1 MKTPVICLSFL
12 LCLGSLALTSEEEE
26 LRQINLGQLG
36 PSLTSLLTAG
46 AAGAGTAALISLLAG
61 GGKGKHGLFGK
72 HGKDGIFGKHGI
84 FGKDGI
90 FGKHGKGKKRS
101 LMTVEERQDLN
112 ALLSLLPLL
121 GGGDASGLAGLLQL
135 PGALAG
141 AQGAETGF
149 ANLIGGG
156 DISSLIGG
164 GKGKKGKDGKGKD
177 GKGKDGKGK
186 DGKGKDGKGKG
197 GKGKDAGIGGDI
209 LGNLLGGKGGK
220 GGKGAFSGLFGRSL
234 KLVESERHG
243 KGKDGKGKDGK
254 GKGKDSVGSSLLD
267 FLSNNLLGQIIQ
279 AALNLL
285 TGALGRSD
293 VEPRIDLSSVAP
305 LPNPLTDPL
314 GFITNPMISAIITAM
329 VGGDIAGMLKAQG
342 DLAGYLI
349 TQFITNAITG

>member
-1 MKTPVICLSFL
+1 M
-12 LCLGSLALTSEEEE
+12 GALTSEEEE
-26 LRQINLGQLG
+26 MRQINLGQLG

-46 AAGAGTAALISLLAG
+46 AAGAGTAALISLLSG

-72 HGKDGIFGKHGI
+72 D
-84 FGKDGI
+84 DL

-101 LMTVEERQDLN
+101 LMSVEERQDLN
-112 ALLSLLPLL
+112 TLLSLLPLL
-121 GGGDASGLAGLLQL
+121 GGGDASGLASLLQL
-135 PGALAG
+135 PGALTG
-141 AQGAETGF
+141 AQGAETGL
-149 ANLIGGG
+149 ASLIGGS

-164 GKGKKGKDGKGKD
+164 GKGKNGKD

-209 LGNLLGGKGGK
+209 LGNLLGGNGD
-220 GGKGAFSGLFGRSL
+220 FSGLLGRSL

-243 KGKDGKGKDGK
+243 KGKDGKGK
-254 GKGKDSVGSSLLD
+254 KGKDSVGSSLLD
-267 FLSNNLLGQIIQ
+267 TLSNNLLGQIIQ

-293 VEPRIDLSSVAP
+293 VAVEPRIDLSSVAP

-329 VGGDIAGMLKAQG
+329 VGGDIAGMMKAQG

>member
-1 MKTPVICLSFL
+1 MGILSFL

-46 AAGAGTAALISLLAG
+46 AAGAGTAALISLLSG

-84 FGKDGI
+84 FGKDGL

-101 LMTVEERQDLN
+101 LMSVEERQDLN

-121 GGGDASGLAGLLQL
+121 GGGDASGLASLLQL
-135 PGALAG
+135 PGALTG
-141 AQGAETGF
+141 AQGAETGL
-149 ANLIGGG
+149 ASLIGGS

-164 GKGKKGKDGKGKD
+164 GKGKN
-177 GKGKDGKGK
+177 GK

-209 LGNLLGGKGGK
+209 LSNLLGGKGD
-220 GGKGAFSGLFGRSL
+220 FSGLLGRSL

-243 KGKDGKGKDGK
+243 KGKDGKGK
-254 GKGKDSVGSSLLD
+254 KGKDSVGSSLLD
-267 FLSNNLLGQIIQ
+267 TLSNNLLGQIIQ

-293 VEPRIDLSSVAP
+293 VAVEPRIDLSSVAP

-329 VGGDIAGMLKAQG
+329 VGGDIAGMMKAQG

-349 TQFITNAITG
+349 TQFITNAIAG

>member
-1 MKTPVICLSFL
+1 MGILSFL

-46 AAGAGTAALISLLAG
+46 AAGAGTAALISLLSG

-84 FGKDGI
+84 FGKDGL

-101 LMTVEERQDLN
+101 LMSVEERQDLN
-112 ALLSLLPLL
+112 TLLSLLPLL
-121 GGGDASGLAGLLQL
+121 GGGDAPGLASLLQL
-135 PGALAG
+135 PGALTG
-141 AQGAETGF
+141 AQGAETGL
-149 ANLIGGG
+149 ASLIGGS

-164 GKGKKGKDGKGKD
+164 GKGKN
-177 GKGKDGKGK
+177 GK

-209 LGNLLGGKGGK
+209 LSNLLGGKGD
-220 GGKGAFSGLFGRSL
+220 FSGLLGRSL

-243 KGKDGKGKDGK
+243 KGKDGKGK
-254 GKGKDSVGSSLLD
+254 KGKDSVGSSLLD
-267 FLSNNLLGQIIQ
+267 TLSNNLLGQIIQ

-293 VEPRIDLSSVAP
+293 VAVEPRIDLSSVAP

-329 VGGDIAGMLKAQG
+329 VGGDIAGMMKAQG

-349 TQFITNAITG
+349 TQFITNAIAG

>member
-1 MKTPVICLSFL
+1 MKTPVIILSFL

-46 AAGAGTAALISLLAG
+46 AAGAGTAALISLLSG

-84 FGKDGI
+84 FGKDGL

-101 LMTVEERQDLN
+101 LMSVEERQDLN
-112 ALLSLLPLL
+112 TLLSLLPLL

-135 PGALAG
+135 PGALTG
-141 AQGAETGF
+141 AQGAETGL
-149 ANLIGGG
+149 ASLIGGS

-164 GKGKKGKDGKGKD
+164 GKGKNGKDGKGKD

-209 LGNLLGGKGGK
+209 LGNLLGGKGD
-220 GGKGAFSGLFGRSL
+220 FSGLLGRSL

-243 KGKDGKGKDGK
+243 KGKDGKGK
-254 GKGKDSVGSSLLD
+254 KGKDSVGSSLLD
-267 FLSNNLLGQIIQ
+267 TLSNNLLGQIIQ

-293 VEPRIDLSSVAP
+293 VAVEPRIDLSSVAP

-329 VGGDIAGMLKAQG
+329 VGGDIAGMMKAQG

-349 TQFITNAITG
+349 TQFITNAIAG

>member
-1 MKTPVICLSFL
+1 M
-12 LCLGSLALTSEEEE
+12 G
-26 LRQINLGQLG
+26 
-36 PSLTSLLTAG
+36 
-46 AAGAGTAALISLLAG
+46 
-61 GGKGKHGLFGK
+61 
-72 HGKDGIFGKHGI
+72 
-84 FGKDGI
+84 
-90 FGKHGKGKKRS
+90 
-101 LMTVEERQDLN
+101 
-112 ALLSLLPLL
+112 
-121 GGGDASGLAGLLQL
+121 
-135 PGALAG
+135 
-141 AQGAETGF
+141 
-149 ANLIGGG
+149 
-156 DISSLIGG
+156 ISSLIGG
-164 GKGKKGKDGKGKD
+164 GKGKN
-177 GKGKDGKGK
+177 GKDGKGK

-254 GKGKDSVGSSLLD
+254 GEGKDSVGSSLLD
-267 FLSNNLLGQIIQ
+267 TLSNNLLGRIIQ

-293 VEPRIDLSSVAP
+293 VAVEPRIDLSSVAP

-349 TQFITNAITG
+349 TQFITNAIAG